1 MKSRLLMALC
11 VPLLLLFSACA
22 APAEPI
28 SGVGYYFDTV
38 VTITL
43 SGGSQELLTE
53 LWQACGRYE
62 RLLTH
67 SA

>member
-43 SGGSQELLTE
+43 S
-53 LWQACGRYE
+53 C
-62 RLLTH
+62 
-67 SA
+67 